1 MNEEKFLVAL
11 IRSCVKDEQINLT
24 TENLDKRAFLR
35 LVSKHNLQVIAY
47 TGLKKNNIYDE
58 KFSVLKKQVYSLLT
72 YASVQQQETE
82 KLLKLLDENGIAC
95 VPLKGYHVKCLYPS
109 SEMRFLS
116 DFDCLV
122 KKSDYKKVKSI
133 LKGSDFSCD
142 SETIKHLECHSSSG
156 GLFEIHSRLY
166 DRFIDAEFEA
176 SLFNEEIADGY
187 NCVYKSGRE
196 KQYVIVLAHL
206 ASHFL
211 GGGIGVRNLI
221 DLYLLNKQNLDRE
234 TLEEMLVKYKLK
246 KFDEKTV
253 KACRVLFDDEESDEF
268 TDEFID
274 YSFNSFPYGDEKG
287 KDLTDLARSYN
298 GDIKSAQKGTL
309 WKKIYPPYES
319 MKGIYPFLEK
329 KKWLLPFA
337 HIRRHFAIIFK
348 RRYQLKKF
356 KSISDFKEEDVIK
369 VKKLLEGLEI

>member
-1 MNEEKFLVAL
+1 MNEEKFLIGL
-11 IRSCVKDEQINLT
+11 IRSCVKDEQVNLN

-35 LVSKHNLQVIAY
+35 LVNKHNLQVVAY
-47 TGLKKNNIYDE
+47 TGLKKNNIYDD
-58 KFSVLKKQVYSLLT
+58 KFFVLKKQVYSLLT
-72 YASVQQQETE
+72 YSSVQQQETE
-82 KLLKLLDENGIAC
+82 KLLKLLDENGIEC
-95 VPLKGYHVKCLYPS
+95 VPLKGYHVKRLYPS
-109 SEMRFLS
+109 VEMRFLS
-116 DFDCLV
+116 DFDCLI
-122 KKSDYKKVKSI
+122 KKSDYKKVKKI
-133 LKGSDFSCD
+133 LKGTEFKYD
-142 SETIKHLECHSSSG
+142 SETIKHISYHSSSG
-156 GLFEIHSRLY
+156 GLFEIHSQLY
-166 DRFIDAEFEA
+166 ERFIDDEFEN
-176 SLFNEEIADGY
+176 SLFEEGLVDGY
-187 NCVYKSGRE
+187 ERVYKTSIE

-211 GGGIGVRNLI
+211 GGGIGIRNLI
-221 DLYLLNKQNLDRE
+221 DAYLLDKEDLNREKLD
-234 TLEEMLVKYKLK
+234 EMLVKYKLK
-246 KFDEKTV
+246 TFNERVV

-309 WKKIYPPYES
+309 WRKIYPPYES

-337 HIRRHFAIIFK
+337 HIRRYFAIIFK

-356 KSISDFKEEDVIK
+356 KSISEFKEEEIIK